1 MSETKAPRRLV
12 PALAA
17 LSAFL
22 LAGLWF
28 GLRRLAAADAV
39 PPGLKIGAIAAAA
52 GSCLVLALA
61 WLWPVLRQQR
71 RNKRLGSG
79 GILILVYILP
89 VLALIVPLRL
99 AALFLPSADVWENP
113 QNWLRLGPPWL
124 LLIQGGLLAAAL
136 LPRGLQMILSIRKQ
150 IQWIPALVTG
160 TGVWLL
166 CAFTLSLLAR
176 GSGLVVQPEP
186 LPTPGL
192 LAVVLVSALLI
203 LPLGE
208 ELFFRK
214 ILPESIRA
222 ISPRLPFLERR
233 VPLWAVSAA
242 IFATLQARPL
252 IWLPAFFLSLGLSA
266 LAEHTGRL
274 RECVLAHA
282 VFNLLAL
289 GLNWA
294 AIL

>member
-1 MSETKAPRRLV
+1 MSETKAPRWLV
-12 PALAA
+12 PLLAA
-17 LSAFL
+17 LSAVL
-22 LAGLWF
+22 LAGIWF
-28 GLRRLAAADAV
+28 GLRRLAAANDV
-39 PPGLKIGAIAAAA
+39 PPGIKIGAIAAAA
-52 GSCLVLALA
+52 ACCLVLALA
-61 WLWPVLRQQR
+61 WLWPILRQQR
-71 RNKRLGSG
+71 RNKRLGSS
-79 GILILVYILP
+79 GILILVYVLP

-99 AALFLPSADVWENP
+99 AALFLPSADVWENT

-136 LPRGLQMILSIRKQ
+136 LPRGLRMVLSMGKR
-150 IQWIPALVTG
+150 IQWIPALLTG
-160 TGVWLL
+160 TGMWLL
-166 CAFTLSLLAR
+166 CAFTLSLLAIS
-176 GSGLVVQPEP
+176 SGLTVQPEP
-186 LPTPGL
+186 LPSPVL
-192 LAVVLVSALLI
+192 LAVALVSALLI

-214 ILPESIRA
+214 ILPESLRA
-222 ISPRLPFLERR
+222 LSSRPAFLERR
-233 VPLWAVSAA
+233 LLLWAASAA

-252 IWLPAFFLSLGLSA
+252 LWLPAFFLGLGLSA